1 MDIMQKRVPDRAR
14 LRLFVDMDGTLAEFR
29 SVDTLETLYEKGYFA
44 ELRPQETVVA
54 VSYTHLTLPTRTGV

>member
-29 SVDTLETLYEKGYFA
+29 SVDTLETLY
-44 ELRPQETVVA
+44 
-54 VSYTHLTLPTRTGV
+54 